1 MKKIFFTREL
11 KFGIIVIGTLFLVY
25 FGLNFLKGINIF
37 SSTYSYYAKYENI
50 GGLVASTPVYVK
62 GYKVGQVDEIQYD
75 FTKEKAFTVKISVS
89 KDIRLPKETIVQ
101 LYDDGLM
108 GGRAIQLL
116 IPTTTAQEFYNEDD
130 LITSQSSSGLV
141 DQLSTDLLPKI
152 EVLANQADSLIRSL
166 RNLLDNESLAN
177 ILGSADKVA
186 ADLAVSSSQ
195 LKNMMSNQ
203 VPQLLNKT
211 DMLVSDFSQIGK
223 NLKEVDF
230 NKTLLTLDHSIAS
243 IGDVANKINDDK
255 GTLGALLNDRELY
268 LELLSLSSNADS
280 LILDLKQ
287 NPKRYVHFS
296 IFGRKK

>member
-1 MKKIFFTREL
+1 
-11 KFGIIVIGTLFLVY
+11 
-25 FGLNFLKGINIF
+25 
-37 SSTYSYYAKYENI
+37 
-50 GGLVASTPVYVK
+50 
-62 GYKVGQVDEIQYD
+62 
-75 FTKEKAFTVKISVS
+75 
-89 KDIRLPKETIVQ
+89 
-101 LYDDGLM
+101 
-108 GGRAIQLL
+108 
-116 IPTTTAQEFYNEDD
+116 
-130 LITSQSSSGLV
+130 
-141 DQLSTDLLPKI
+141 
-152 EVLANQADSLIRSL
+152 
-166 RNLLDNESLAN
+166 
-177 ILGSADKVA
+177 
-186 ADLAVSSSQ
+186 LAVSSSQ